1 MEDKERMKEKDE
13 RTKIEVEKNEK
24 WSMECTERRMKA

>member
-13 RTKIEVEKNEK
+13 RTKR
-24 WSMECTERRMKA
+24 WRRMKNGAWSVQNEG